1 MKKYLLLT
9 ILWSA
14 TLMVMYAQPE
24 RVGQSGAA
32 ELLFNNVPRSSA
44 LNGLNIG
51 NSDGIES
58 SFVNPAGV
66 GTTEGT
72 ELLFSHTRWLIGSD
86 IRVNCFGISQNLGDE
101 RGVLGLAINA
111 FNFGD
116 IPRTTVAVPDG
127 SLGTF
132 RVTYLNLGLTYAKRF
147 GERIYVG
154 TTVRVISES
163 TPEVSATGVALDAG
177 VQYRAGDRDRLKLG
191 IALRNV
197 GPTMRFDGDGLTRR
211 VLVNNN
217 NDFTSTVAFQSE
229 DFELPAQLSMSGSLD
244 FFLGSS
250 NTVTATA
257 GFISNSFYYNQG
269 GLGLSYKYKEF
280 VILRASFLYE
290 NGIFGETVG
299 IDGRY
304 NAYTGLGTGA
314 TFQVPFKSGRRDSE
328 GKDVYSNFSLDMS
341 YRTTNPFGG
350 TLVLGARIDI

>member
-9 ILWSA
+9 LILLGA
-14 TLMVMYAQPE
+14 LVAYAQPE
-24 RVGQSGAA
+24 RVGQSGAT
-32 ELLFNNVPRSSA
+32 ELLINNVPRSSA

-51 NSDGIES
+51 DSDGIES

-66 GTTEGT
+66 GSTEGT

-86 IRVNCFGISQNLGDE
+86 IRINCFGVSQQLGDD
-101 RGVLGLAINA
+101 RGTLGLAINA

-116 IPRTTVAVPDG
+116 IPRTTAAVPDG

-147 GERIYVG
+147 GKRIYVG

-163 TPEVSATGVALDAG
+163 TPEVASTGVAFDAG
-177 VQYRAGDRDRLKLG
+177 VQYRTGKKDRLKLG

-197 GPTMRFDGDGLTRR
+197 GPTMNFDGDGLTRR
-211 VLVNNN
+211 VLINTN
-217 NDFTSTVAFQSE
+217 NDFTSTLALQGE
-229 DFELPAQLSMSGSLD
+229 NFELPAMLSMGASLD
-244 FFLGSS
+244 FFLGNS
-250 NTVTATA
+250 NTVTANA

-269 GLGLSYKYKEF
+269 GLGLSYKYKEY

-290 NGIFGETVG
+290 NGIFGETIG

-304 NAYTGLGTGA
+304 NAFTGLGTGA
-314 TFQVPFKSGRRDSE
+314 TFQVPFKSGRRDLE
-328 GKDVYSNFSLDMS
+328 GKEIYSKFSLDMS

-350 TLVLGARIDI
+350 TLVLGVRVDI